1 MIKRLKVLSKVER
14 LKSSD
19 ATTSLGRVGTFHD
32 FVERPSNAAETVSAI
47 LQLFGSNKL
56 KEKYL

>member
-1 MIKRLKVLSKVER
+1 MSKVER

-19 ATTSLGRVGTFHD
+19 ATTSLGRAGTFHD